1 MFAIYWPVM
10 ALVASV
16 VLVLA
21 IVVLSSFGLCKGFGI
36 RMDPLPER
44 DLNTYLPEDVST
56 YSCIYSNLKIK
67 GHMKP
72 LLRHYYAGRAS
83 LLSDVM
89 MQQLLHQYFSIYC
102 TNRALILFQKILM
115 LLFRNERFVLDEM
128 TYSEGF
134 FVFQKYG

>member
-44 DLNTYLPEDVST
+44 DLNTYLPEDVSIHLFML
-56 YSCIYSNLKIK
+56 IYL
-67 GHMKP
+67 
-72 LLRHYYAGRAS
+72 
-83 LLSDVM
+83 
-89 MQQLLHQYFSIYC
+89 
-102 TNRALILFQKILM
+102 
-115 LLFRNERFVLDEM
+115 
-128 TYSEGF
+128 
-134 FVFQKYG
+134 

>member
-44 DLNTYLPEDVST
+44 DLNTYLPEDVSIHLFML
-56 YSCIYSNLKIK
+56 IYLKK
-67 GHMKP
+67 
-72 LLRHYYAGRAS
+72 LNY
-83 LLSDVM
+83 
-89 MQQLLHQYFSIYC
+89 
-102 TNRALILFQKILM
+102 LILILQK
-115 LLFRNERFVLDEM
+115 RARTWN
-128 TYSEGF
+128 T
-134 FVFQKYG
+134 

>member
-44 DLNTYLPEDVST
+44 DLNTYLPEDVSIHLFML
-56 YSCIYSNLKIK
+56 IYLKK
-67 GHMKP
+67 
-72 LLRHYYAGRAS
+72 LNY
-83 LLSDVM
+83 
-89 MQQLLHQYFSIYC
+89 
-102 TNRALILFQKILM
+102 LILILQK
-115 LLFRNERFVLDEM
+115 RAR
-128 TYSEGF
+128 T
-134 FVFQKYG
+134 